1 MPSFCCYN
9 IDCDR
14 PALKHLNKYVR
25 EGASAKWHDL
35 GLELLE
41 PADEGKLNEIK
52 SNHPQDNGECCK
64 QMFQLW
70 LEKSQ
75 DPTWS
80 QLIQALR
87 EVGLNQLASKVDV
100 MLKHTKFE
108 GILTLDL

>member
-1 MPSFCCYN
+1 MPSFYCFN
-9 IDCDR
+9 IGCHR

-25 EGASAKWHDL
+25 QEVSAKWHDL

-52 SNHPQDNGECCK
+52 SNNPQDNGECCK
-64 QMFQLW
+64 QMCQLW

-87 EVGLNQLASKVDV
+87 EVGLNQLASNVDDI
-100 MLKHTKFE
+100 LKDKKFE
-108 GILTLDL
+108 GIY